1 MSELKSSKTFDINE
15 FLGWYNRGELVL
27 SPKYQR
33 NAVWNLNAKSY
44 LIDTILNGLPI
55 PPIFIRQ
62 KIDLEL
68 NKTIREVLD
77 GQQRLRAIVE
87 FKNNEFKI
95 LKSQSEDYGGYEF
108 ESLPDNLKEAFLT
121 FELSVEIIK
130 TDDEATIYD
139 MFARLNSNNMT
150 LNRQEIRNAKYWG
163 VFKVFINRMAKKYK
177 KLFLDLKTFNS
188 TQLARM
194 YDLELLSS
202 LSVLSIDGIITETPS
217 KIDAY
222 YKKFDNLF
230 EREEEIQKKMSTTL
244 NFISKLFNED
254 SLRTNYF
261 HRRVWFYT
269 LYAFIYLQLYGLN
282 NSNFE
287 RSTNLN
293 TRNISNNLKRLKQ
306 AFNELESKLERFEDE
321 SLDAEEAIT
330 ISRFFNLHKTRT
342 TSHKERNERIKFLND
357 YICGIVDG

>member
-15 FLGWYNRGELVL
+15 FLGWFNRGELIL

-95 LKSQSEDYGGYEF
+95 LKSQSEEFGGFEF
-108 ESLPDNLKEAFLT
+108 DTLPDNLKETFLT

-163 VFKVFINRMAKKYK
+163 VFKVFINRMAKKSK
-177 KLFLDLKTFNS
+177 NLFLDLNTFN
-188 TQLARM
+188 TNQLARM
-194 YDLELLSS
+194 FDLELISS
-202 LSVLSIDGIITETPS
+202 LSVLSIDGIITETAS
-217 KIDAY
+217 KIDSY
-222 YKKFDNLF
+222 YKKYDDLF
-230 EREEEIQKKMSTTL
+230 EKEEEIQKKMSMTL
-244 NFISKLFNED
+244 NIISKLFNEN
-254 SLRTNYF
+254 SAETNYF

-269 LYAFIYLQLYGLN
+269 IYAFIYLQLYGLN
-282 NSNFE
+282 NSDLM
-287 RSTNLN
+287 RSKKINNRNVSKNLN
-293 TRNISNNLKRLKQ
+293 QLKQ
-306 AFNELESKLERFEDE
+306 VFNELESKLERFEDE
-321 SLDAEEAIT
+321 SIDVEEAIT
-330 ISRFFNLHKTRT
+330 FSRFFNLHKTRT
-342 TSHKERNERIKFLND
+342 TSQKERYERVKFLND
-357 YICGIVDG
+357 FICGKIDG

>member
-1 MSELKSSKTFDINE
+1 MSDLKSSKTFDINE
-15 FLGWYNRGELVL
+15 FLGWYDRGELIL

-68 NKTIREVLD
+68 RKTTREVLD
-77 GQQRLRAIVE
+77 GQQRLRTIIE

-95 LKSQSEDYGGYEF
+95 LKSQSEEFGGMQYDT
-108 ESLPDNLKEAFLT
+108 LPDELKETFLT

-150 LNRQEIRNAKYWG
+150 LNRQEIRNAKFWG
-163 VFKVFINRMAKKYK
+163 IFKVFVNRMAKKYK
-177 KLFLDLKTFNS
+177 RMFLDLKTFNNS
-188 TQLARM
+188 QLARM

-202 LSVLSIDGIITETPS
+202 LAVLSIDGIITETAA
-217 KIDAY
+217 KIDSY
-222 YKKFDNLF
+222 YKTYDESF
-230 EREEEIQKKMSTTL
+230 EREDEIQKKMSATL
-244 NFISKLFNED
+244 NIISKLFYD
-254 SLRTNYF
+254 DGVTTNYF

-269 LYAFIYLQLYGLN
+269 LYGFLYHQLYGLK
-282 NSNFE
+282 NSSLP
-287 RSTNLN
+287 RSNKLSI
-293 TRNISNNLKRLKQ
+293 RYCSQNIKKLKY
-306 AFNELESKLERFEDE
+306 AFNEFESKLERFEEE
-321 SLDAEEAIT
+321 SLDAKEAI
-330 ISRFFNLHKTRT
+330 SFSMFFNLHKTRT
-342 TSHKERNERIKFLND
+342 TSQKERAERIAFLNSFI
-357 YICGIVDG
+357 YRQLNG